1 MLKIIGSIYPM
12 KNTENTIEA
21 TIINDISLGS
31 VYVMTHSFF
40 SDVVKIGC
48 TTEDPQTY
56 AKTLSAKTI
65 GEYSVAFSLQCR
77 NPCKVQKKIKDYLN
91 AQEYVNG
98 FYQVS
103 ADIAKKLLKRET
115 LKIPSLNSF

>member
-1 MLKIIGSIYPM
+1 M
-12 KNTENTIEA
+12 KSTENTIEP
-21 TIINDISLGS
+21 TIIKDISLGY

-56 AKTLSAKTI
+56 AKSLSAKTI
-65 GEYSVAFSLQCR
+65 GEYSVAFSLQCIS
-77 NPCKVQKKIKDYLN
+77 PCKMKKQIKHYLN
-91 AQEYVNG
+91 AQEYVNE
-98 FYQVS
+98 FYQVLPEV
-103 ADIAKKLLKRET
+103 AEKLLKREI